1 MHWIPDVPKTI
12 EDQIERESL
21 ITQKSLWETKPEVR
35 SSSTYGLGSLLNRE
49 KSYLSSELNEIVGSD
64 KET

>member
-21 ITQKSLWETKPEVR
+21 ITQRSLWETKPEIR
-35 SSSTYGLGSLLNRE
+35 SNSVYALGSLLNRE
-49 KSYLSSELNEIVGSD
+49 KSFLSCELNEIVSN

>member
-35 SSSTYGLGSLLNRE
+35 SSSTYALGSLLNRE